1 MTDPSAVDVAVVTP
15 DEKSSYLDWPAVIAG
30 IVVAAAISILLL
42 AFGAA
47 VGLSFTDFQPG
58 EGVSPVWL
66 AIAAGIWLIWVHV
79 SSFMAGGYLTGRMRR
94 RHGDATE
101 HEVDVRDGLHGI
113 VVWGGALVLGA
124 FIAASGFGAA
134 ANMLGGAVSTAASAA
149 SNVASDVAEDQ
160 DPTAYFVDTLFRPA
174 ATAEA
179 PAEAATTE
187 EPAATEPAGTAGT
200 LAAPRSTTAATPV
213 VVAEPAVAAT
223 SSGVDDAA
231 RAEAGRILARN
242 AVSGEWPEGDR
253 TRLVQLV
260 AAETA
265 MTEEEAS
272 ARVDEVVANVE
283 STRTQAEDAAET
295 ARVTSVVAAF
305 LTAAALL
312 VSAIGAYWAAQKGG
326 QHRDEGTVF
335 AEMFRRF

>member
-1 MTDPSAVDVAVVTP
+1 MTDNSVDVAVVASDDKT
-15 DEKSSYLDWPAVIAG
+15 SYMDWPAIIAG

-42 AFGAA
+42 TFGAA
-47 VGLSFTDFQPG
+47 VGLSFTSFEPG

-66 AIAAGIWLIWVHV
+66 AIAAGIWLIWVQV

-101 HEVDVRDGLHGI
+101 HEVDVRDGMHGF
-113 VVWGGALVLGA
+113 VMWGGALLLGVL
-124 FIAASGFGAA
+124 IASSGLGSAVNMIGAA
-134 ANMLGGAVSTAASAA
+134 ASTATSAA
-149 SNVASDVAEDQ
+149 ADVAGSVAEDQ

-174 ATAEA
+174 TTTEAAAEA
-179 PAEAATTE
+179 PAAEAPEPTADPVATTPTITSPVR
-187 EPAATEPAGTAGT
+187 PAAPVTV
-200 LAAPRSTTAATPV
+200 TTV
-213 VVAEPAVAAT
+213 EV
-223 SSGVDDAA
+223 SDAA

-242 AVSGEWPEGDR
+242 AVSGEWPDEDR
-253 TRLVQLV
+253 ARLVQLV

-265 MTEEEAS
+265 MTEEEAA
-272 ARVDEVVANVE
+272 ARVDQVQANVE
-283 STRTQAEDAAET
+283 TVRTEAEDAAET
-295 ARVTSVVAAF
+295 ARITGVLAAF

-326 QHRDEGTVF
+326 QHRDNGTVF